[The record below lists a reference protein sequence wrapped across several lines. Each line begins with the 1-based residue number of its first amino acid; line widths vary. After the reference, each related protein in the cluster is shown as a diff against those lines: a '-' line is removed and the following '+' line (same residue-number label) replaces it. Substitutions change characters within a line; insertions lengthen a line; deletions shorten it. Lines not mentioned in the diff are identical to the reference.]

1 MKCEN
6 LQPFCSFK
14 SRGACFAISKLG
26 REKLRSGV
34 FGASAGNFA
43 QGLGYMAKQV
53 LDMKVLRKMSF
64 GSVITMI
71 YMSPQTYC
79 EYDRT
84 CTFFIR
90 SVYSSLSQ
98 SCSVYYISQGARPV
112 NFRVAYS
119 FEFT

>member
-1 MKCEN
+1 M
-6 LQPFCSFK
+6 
-14 SRGACFAISKLG
+14 
-26 REKLRSGV
+26 

-79 EYDRT
+79 EYNRT
-84 CTFFIR
+84 CTLFIR

-98 SCSVYYISQGARPV
+98 SCAVYYISQGARPV

-119 FEFT
+119 LEFT